1 MSVIILLSSDGNF
14 RMKLRTTALLTFLLL
29 NTVLLI
35 AGTKSDSLELVLQ
48 GDIPDSTRIDVYNTL
63 SFELKNSDPRKAV
76 AYALDAIELS
86 EKNGNPKEIARS
98 QHTAGTIYYIQANYA
113 EALKHYLEALK
124 YREQTKDS
132 VNMAKVYNNVALV
145 HYQMGDRL
153 KALQYH
159 FSSIAIKQKRD
170 DHSGLASS
178 YGNVGN
184 IYYDLGRDAAVK
196 GTPRE
201 ADSLFRIAKSY
212 QQSAEELQLKLVSM
226 NPGNATFEVNLSGTY
241 NNLGNISM
249 ELASLDNNNG
259 NLYDEALSYHKRALD
274 IQEKHGDL
282 RGKSHSHINI
292 AGVYEKRGQFDK
304 AILEYS
310 IALQV
315 AEELGLPEELKVIYE
330 GLSLAYEKK
339 GEFEKSLAYYK
350 LYTEIKDSI
359 FTDLK
364 AEQITEMQEKYNAE
378 KSENE
383 IIVLSKDNKIAQAEL
398 EKQKVIKE
406 SLQWG
411 FILATIIGILT
422 LAFLFILW
430 NRFRLKTRISAKLEE
445 QNILIGIKN
454 KEITDSIHY
463 AKRIQESILPPD
475 SQMNRLVPD
484 SFILYMPKDIV
495 SGDFYWAEEWGG
507 KILIAVADCT
517 GHGVPGA
524 FMSIVGHNLLDQA
537 VTVFGLDKPALI
549 LNFINK
555 QLYKILHQGA
565 EEQVVKDG
573 MDIALIAIDR
583 KNNVVEYAGAFNS
596 LLMIRGNELQEIPA
610 DRMPV
615 GALLGEIT
623 QQFSNK
629 SIDILP
635 GDRLYLFSDGFVDQF
650 GGPHGKKF
658 KGKQLKQLLNE
669 TVHLPMSE
677 QGQKLKQAFDAWK
690 GDVEQIDDVCVVG
703 IRI

>member
-1 MSVIILLSSDGNF
+1 
-14 RMKLRTTALLTFLLL
+14 MKLRTAALLTLLL
-29 NTVLLI
+29 FNTVVLI
-35 AGTKSDSLELVLQ
+35 AGTKSDSLELVLK
-48 GDIPDSTRIDVYNTL
+48 GDIPDSTRIDVYNKL
-63 SFELKNSDPRKAV
+63 SFELKNSDPRQAV
-76 AYALDAIELS
+76 VYALDAVELS

-132 VNMAKVYNNVALV
+132 LNMAKVYNNVALV
-145 HYQMGDRL
+145 HYQMGNRL
-153 KALQYH
+153 EALQYH
-159 FSSIAIKQKRD
+159 FRSIAIKQKRD
-170 DHSGLASS
+170 DHNGLASS

-184 IYYDLGRDAAVK
+184 IYYDLGQEAATK
-196 GTPRE
+196 GKLLE
-201 ADSLFRIAKSY
+201 ADSLFRIAKRY
-212 QQSAEELQLKLVSM
+212 QESAEELQLKLVAD
-226 NPGNATFEVNLSGTY
+226 NPGNSTFEVSLSGTY
-241 NNLGNISM
+241 NNLGNVTM
-249 ELASLDNNNG
+249 ELASLDSDNG
-259 NLYDEALSYHKRALD
+259 ILYDEALAYHKHALD
-274 IQEKHGDL
+274 IQEKYEDFL
-282 RGKSHSHINI
+282 GKSHSHINI

-330 GLSLAYEKK
+330 GLSLAYERK
-339 GEFEKSLAYYK
+339 GDFQKSLSYFK
-350 LYTEIKDSI
+350 MYTEIKDSI

-398 EKQKVIKE
+398 EKEKVLKE

-445 QNILIGIKN
+445 QNVLIGMKN

-475 SQMNRLVPD
+475 SHMNRLVPD

-507 KILIAVADCT
+507 KTLIAVADCT

-555 QLYKILHQGA
+555 QLYKILHQGS

-583 KNNVVEYAGAFNS
+583 KNNIVEFAGAFNS
-596 LLMIRGNELQEIPA
+596 LIMIRGNELQEIPA

-623 QQFSNK
+623 QQFTNK
-629 SIDILP
+629 SIDILS
-635 GDRLYLFSDGFVDQF
+635 GDRLFLFSDGFVDQF

-658 KGKQLKQLLNE
+658 KGKQLKLLLNE
-669 TVHLPMSE
+669 TAHLPMKE
-677 QGQKLKQAFDAWK
+677 QGEKLKQAFDVWK
-690 GDVEQIDDVCVVG
+690 GNLDQIDDVCVVG